1 MTGKFAE
8 NDKCEC
14 LPKLISVNDASF
26 ATFHDIIVAPRKGI
40 QDNLEFW
47 IPVFVSGTWIPDYNP

>member
-14 LPKLISVNDASF
+14 LPKLISVNDAS
-26 ATFHDIIVAPRKGI
+26 KGI